1 MHCCCSC
8 SCYSAMKGEGTP
20 GCGTCTQNLSV
31 KKKNHNSPLNPRSGK
46 LRSGEEVRGVCVD
59 REVMK
64 RMDVTT
70 KTKCLCNRGRH
81 KTQKDEKKWGM
92 KTLTNIRA
100 NKIKP
105 VMLVI
110 VPAKFF
116 YMLFRRSF

>member
-1 MHCCCSC
+1 
-8 SCYSAMKGEGTP
+8 MKGEGTP
-20 GCGTCTQNLSV
+20 GPGTCAQNLSA
-31 KKKNHNSPLNPRSGK
+31 KKKSCNSPLNPRSGK
-46 LRSGEEVRGVCVD
+46 LRSREEVRGVCVD
-59 REVMK
+59 REATK
-64 RMDVTT
+64 QRDATT

-110 VPAKFF
+110 VPAKFC
-116 YMLFRRSF
+116 YMLFRRLF